1 MTFAFISVLA
11 SLALVLAL
19 NWQRFSAMGWGRVLK
34 MLLIWL
40 AIIVGLGVLLR
51 LLGY

>member
-11 SLALVLAL
+11 SLALILAL
-19 NWQRFSAMGWGRVLK
+19 NWQRFRAMGWDRVLR
-34 MLLIWL
+34 MMLIWL
-40 AIIVGLGVLLR
+40 AIIVGLGVALR